1 MIKIIE
7 RQDDFRRPCDQ
18 CGGLV
23 DLSQMISVAIQE
35 EDGSRVE
42 TQMMEWEAR
51 DLLVEM
57 GIPQPP
63 VMCDKH
69 ERVPITTGVVSG

>member
-1 MIKIIE
+1 MNE
-7 RQDDFRRPCDQ
+7 VSAEQDYRRPCDE

-23 DLSQMISVAIQE
+23 DLSALITVAIKE

-42 TQMMEWEAR
+42 TQMTEWEAR
-51 DLLVEM
+51 DLLTEM

-69 ERVPITTGVVSG
+69 ERYAISTEAVRA